1 MLDLKKIQKMSKD
14 LQAGMENMK
23 ETLSG
28 KIVDGAAGGGV
39 VTVKVNGNQELVEI
53 KIKPEAVDPSDIEML
68 EDLIMAAVN
77 QAVLKSKDLQQE
89 SINQLT
95 GGMKLPNLPFF

>member
-1 MLDLKKIQKMSKD
+1 MLDIKKIQKMSKD
-14 LQAGMENMK
+14 LQSGMENMK
-23 ETLSG
+23 DELAQ
-28 KIVDGAAGGGV
+28 KFVDGASGGGV

-68 EDLIMAAVN
+68 EDLITAAVN
-77 QAVLKSKDLQQE
+77 QAVAKSKDLQQE

>member
-1 MLDLKKIQKMSKD
+1 MLDIKKIQKMSKD
-14 LQAGMENMK
+14 LQAGMETMK
-23 ETLSG
+23 DQLAD
-28 KIVDGAAGGGV
+28 KIVEGAAGGGV
-39 VTVKVNGNQELVEI
+39 VAVKVNGNQELVEI

-68 EDLIMAAVN
+68 QDLILAAVN
-77 QAVLKSKDLQQE
+77 QGITKSKDLQQE

>member
-1 MLDLKKIQKMSKD
+1 MLDIKKIQKMSKD
-14 LQAGMENMK
+14 LQAGMEGMK
-23 ETLSG
+23 EKLAD
-28 KIVDGAAGGGV
+28 KIVDGASGGGV

-68 EDLIMAAVN
+68 EDLVRAAVN
-77 QAVLKSKDLQQE
+77 QAVEKSKELQQE